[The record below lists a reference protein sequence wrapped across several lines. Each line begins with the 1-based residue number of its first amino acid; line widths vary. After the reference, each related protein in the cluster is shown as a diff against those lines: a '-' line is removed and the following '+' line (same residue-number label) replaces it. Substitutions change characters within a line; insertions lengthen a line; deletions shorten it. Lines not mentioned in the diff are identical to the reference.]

1 MSHGDIRI
9 GTLVSMKDAVRV
21 IPQVLPHGFES
32 FQLNGGF
39 GVGLVDFKSIAS
51 QVKDLIG
58 DRAVISSIG
67 YFGNPLSKPEDA
79 QNFAAY
85 IDACEHFG
93 VKVIIG
99 FAGALENTPVD
110 KQWDKFREVWA
121 PLCQRA
127 LDKGVKVGF
136 ENCDM
141 GGTWHAPK
149 WNIAHSPA
157 AFDAIFNEIKLPNIG
172 LCWEP
177 CHQMVSLVDPIPQLR
192 KYVDRVWNV
201 HGKDATIAW
210 DVLRS
215 SGLRGGKQWVWHR
228 HPGFGDTDWRAVI
241 DILRFNKWTGSIDIE
256 GHHDPIYRGELEW
269 TGQVRALNYL
279 KQCRGGE
286 FIPNPK

>member
-1 MSHGDIRI
+1 MGHRDIRI
-9 GTLVSMKDAVRV
+9 GTLVRISDATRI
-21 IPQVLPHGFES
+21 IPQVLKHGFES
-32 FQLNGGF
+32 FQLKGGF

-51 QVKDLIG
+51 QVKDVIG

-67 YFGNPLSKPEDA
+67 YFGNPLAKPEDA
-79 QNFAAY
+79 QHFAAY
-85 IDACEHFG
+85 IDACEYFG

-99 FAGALENTPVD
+99 FAGAIEDQPVD
-110 KQWDKFREVWA
+110 KQWDRFREIWS

-127 LDKGVKVGF
+127 LDKGVKIGF

-141 GGTWHAPK
+141 GGTWNAPK

-157 AFDAIFNEIKLPNIG
+157 AFDAIFNEIKQPNIG

-177 CHQMVSLVDPIPQLR
+177 CHQLNSLVDPIPQLR
-192 KYVDRVWNV
+192 KYIDRVWNV
-201 HGKDATIAW
+201 HGKDATVAW

-215 SGLRGGKQWVWHR
+215 SGLRGGKPWVWHR
-228 HPGFGDTDWRAVI
+228 HPGFGDTDWRTII

-256 GHHDPIYRGELEW
+256 GHHDPIYRDELEW

-279 KQCRGGE
+279 KQCRGGD
-286 FIPNPK
+286 FIENPK